1 MSDSGEIW
9 SLTSTTQ
16 ILTNIIPSAAEL
28 IKQRSRCIV
37 LPPVGLNAPLWSW
50 VLWNLWKTR
59 NKLVFEN
66 KDYTAQEIINKSIKD
81 AKEWNYAQTDQ
92 TDVSRLGP
100 PSWKVSTRSV
110 CPPTSFQSGVLVC
123 KVDAAWEATTGRCGI
138 GGIFSGGEVQTLSTV
153 SEAFSHVS
161 SALMAEAI
169 VIHCAVSLAVYS
181 NARSLA
187 VLTDFLSMI
196 NLLKT
201 KRHQPELFDIMF
213 DIYHFISL
221 FDVITFD

>member
-1 MSDSGEIW
+1 MESDLDDSNPNKHYPLCCRTDQTEK
-9 SLTSTTQ
+9 SLYCSSTGR
-16 ILTNIIPSAAEL
+16 
-28 IKQRSRCIV
+28 IKCSLMV
-37 LPPVGLNAPLWSW
+37 L
-50 VLWNLWKTR
+50 
-59 NKLVFEN
+59 
-66 KDYTAQEIINKSIKD
+66 DYTAQEIINKSIKD